1 MTHQASHPGE
11 ILLLEFLEPVNI
23 RQSELARAMKV
34 PRMRISE
41 LVRGERSVSVDTAV
55 RLARVLNTTA
65 EFWLNLQAD
74 YDLRLARQNN
84 NAEIEALTPLRLGTG

>member
-41 LVRGERSVSVDTAV
+41 LVRGERSVSVDTAL

-84 NAEIEALTPLRLGTG
+84 NAEIEALTPLRHATG

>member
-1 MTHQASHPGE
+1 MTLQASHPGE
-11 ILLLEFLEPVNI
+11 ILRLEFLEPGGI
-23 RQSELARAMKV
+23 RQAELARAMKV

-41 LVRGERSVSVDTAV
+41 LVRGERSVSVDTAL

-65 EFWLNLQAD
+65 ELWLNLQAD

-84 NAEIEALTPLRLGTG
+84 NAEIEGLTPLLCATG

>member
-1 MTHQASHPGE
+1 MTLQASHPGE

-23 RQSELARAMKV
+23 SQSELARAMKV

-41 LVRGERSVSVDTAV
+41 LVRGERSVSVDTAL

-74 YDLRLARQNN
+74 YDLRLARQNK
-84 NAEIEALTPLRLGTG
+84 NAEIEALTPLRRATG

>member
-1 MTHQASHPGE
+1 MTLQASHPGE
-11 ILLLEFLEPVNI
+11 ILLLEFLEPVSI
-23 RQSELARAMKV
+23 SQSELARAMKV

-41 LVRGERSVSVDTAV
+41 LVRGERSVSVDTAL

-84 NAEIEALTPLRLGTG
+84 NAEIEALTPLRHATG

>member
-1 MTHQASHPGE
+1 MTLQASHPGE
-11 ILLLEFLEPVNI
+11 ILRLEFLEPAGI
-23 RQSELARAMKV
+23 RQAELARAMKV

-41 LVRGERSVSVDTAV
+41 LVRGERSVSVDTAL

-84 NAEIEALTPLRLGTG
+84 NAEIEGLTPLLCASG

>member
-1 MTHQASHPGE
+1 MTLQASHPGE
-11 ILLLEFLEPVNI
+11 ILLLEFLEPGGI
-23 RQSELARAMKV
+23 SQAELARAMKV

-41 LVRGERSVSVDTAV
+41 LVRGERSVSVDTAL

-84 NAEIEALTPLRLGTG
+84 NAEIEGLTPLLCATG

>member
-11 ILLLEFLEPVNI
+11 ILLLEFLEPVSI
-23 RQSELARAMKV
+23 SQSELARAMKV

>member
-11 ILLLEFLEPVNI
+11 ILLLEFLEPVSI
-23 RQSELARAMKV
+23 SQSELARAMKV

-41 LVRGERSVSVDTAV
+41 LVRGERSVSVDTAL

-84 NAEIEALTPLRLGTG
+84 NAEIEALTPLRRATG

>member
-84 NAEIEALTPLRLGTG
+84 NAEIEALTPLRRAAG

>member
-1 MTHQASHPGE
+1 MTLQASHPGE

-23 RQSELARAMKV
+23 SQSELARAMKV

-41 LVRGERSVSVDTAV
+41 LVRGERSVSVDTAL

-84 NAEIEALTPLRLGTG
+84 NAEIEALTPLRHATG

>member
-23 RQSELARAMKV
+23 SQSELARAMKV

-41 LVRGERSVSVDTAV
+41 LVRGERSVSVDTAL

-84 NAEIEALTPLRLGTG
+84 NAEIEALTPLRHATG

>member
-1 MTHQASHPGE
+1 MTLQASHPGE

-23 RQSELARAMKV
+23 SQSELARAMKV

-41 LVRGERSVSVDTAV
+41 LVRGERSVSVDTAL

>member
-1 MTHQASHPGE
+1 MTLQASHPGE
-11 ILLLEFLEPVNI
+11 ILRLEFLEPGGI
-23 RQSELARAMKV
+23 SQAELARAMKV

-41 LVRGERSVSVDTAV
+41 LVRGERSVSVDTAL

-84 NAEIEALTPLRLGTG
+84 NAEIEGLTPLLCATG

>member
-1 MTHQASHPGE
+1 MTLQASHPGE

-23 RQSELARAMKV
+23 SQSELARAMKV

-41 LVRGERSVSVDTAV
+41 LVRGERSVSVDTAL

-84 NAEIEALTPLRLGTG
+84 NAEIEALTPLRPATG

>member
-23 RQSELARAMKV
+23 RQSELSRAMKV

-41 LVRGERSVSVDTAV
+41 LVRGERSVSVDTAL

-84 NAEIEALTPLRLGTG
+84 NAEIEALTPLRHATG